1 MGSKELGERG
11 RGGGVEGSKRD
22 SIMVVNT
29 IV

>member
-22 SIMVVNT
+22 SIMLVNT